1 MNIAHTCIILQKMF
15 HKHQAWKINIKTY
28 NANNDGYFKM
38 FQILLCSF
46 ASQSFHLNFFFMET
60 P

>member
-1 MNIAHTCIILQKMF
+1 
-15 HKHQAWKINIKTY
+15 
-28 NANNDGYFKM
+28 M